1 MQLLIKKINNKK
13 MNIKKYKAY
22 LNLLLENYQKNKKL
36 SKDDIFEMEYR
47 IAILEKNLKSEK
59 QILKNLLDWKI
70 IIMENRKKNERN
82 SDKNF
87 AN

>member
-36 SKDDIFEMEYR
+36 SKDDIFEMEFK
-47 IAILEKNLKSEK
+47 IAILEKNLKAEK
-59 QILKNLLDWKI
+59 EILKNLLDWKTI
-70 IIMENRKKNERN
+70 ILENMIKNE
-82 SDKNF
+82 
-87 AN
+87 

>member
-13 MNIKKYKAY
+13 MNIKKYKKY

-36 SKDDIFEMEYR
+36 SKDDILEMEYR
-47 IAILEKNLKSEK
+47 IAILEKNLKIEK

-70 IIMENRKKNERN
+70 IISENRRIYERN

-87 AN
+87 GK